1 MRRQSFPDAPG
12 KGGSIVSSVYSPSA
26 VYDPRTLNK
35 QKRHYE
41 IIPDASHNHISPA
54 RIGIPVCRPHQRP
67 KDCSTKRR
75 H

>member
-1 MRRQSFPDAPG
+1 MLPARAEASCRR
-12 KGGSIVSSVYSPSA
+12 SVHLAA

-41 IIPDASHNHISPA
+41 IISDASHNHISPA